1 MWDIVLSSP
10 DMAQRGKSGRTTP
23 KGSGRRIQADASN
36 RYTPPVHHPPK
47 VSPMWV
53 PILMFSLFAL
63 GALTIV
69 LNYMNL
75 LPGDA
80 DSKYLILGLAL
91 VTGGFVTATNL
102 H

>member
-1 MWDIVLSSP
+1 MTE
-10 DMAQRGKSGRTTP
+10 RRKNGRTTP
-23 KGSGRRIQADASN
+23 KGTGSRLPPETSS

-47 VSPMWV
+47 VSPVWV
-53 PILMFSLFAL
+53 PILMFGLFGL

-69 LNYMNL
+69 LNYLNL

-80 DSKYLILGLAL
+80 DSKYLMLGLVL
-91 VTGGFVTATNL
+91 VTGGFVTATKL

>member
-1 MWDIVLSSP
+1 
-10 DMAQRGKSGRTTP
+10 MAERRNRGRTTP
-23 KGSGRRIQADASN
+23 KGTGGASKGTRGQTRTEASS

-47 VSPMWV
+47 VSPVWV

-69 LNYMNL
+69 LNYLNV

-80 DSKYLILGLAL
+80 DSKYLVLGLGL
-91 VTGGFVTATNL
+91 VTSGFVTATML